1 VGEHLDVTGRR
12 FAVAIH
18 EAGHAV
24 VFAYLGFDVS
34 QVEMGL
40 DPDPSGRAHG
50 REIPWTDRIDYM
62 ATFHAGNIAVEE
74 LCGGYRLP
82 VIASNASDEAQ
93 LARVESAI
101 NASASEKAQAPM
113 RARQI
118 VRACRDEVAAVANG
132 LLASPNG
139 RLQGH
144 GLEDLLAPVWA
155 KPRL

>member
-1 VGEHLDVTGRR
+1 VGDASAMRDRR

-34 QVEMGL
+34 YLEMGL
-40 DPDPSGRAHG
+40 DPDPSGRARG
-50 REIPWTDRIDYM
+50 DEIPWTDRTDYM
-62 ATFHAGNIAVEE
+62 ATLHAGNVAVEE
-74 LCGGYRLP
+74 LCDGYRLP
-82 VIASNASDEAQ
+82 IVASPASDEAQ
-93 LARVESAI
+93 LTRVETELD
-101 NASASEKAQAPM
+101 ASDYEKTQAPV

-118 VRACRDEVAAVANG
+118 VQACRNEVAAIANA

-139 RLQGH
+139 RLEGH
-144 GLEDLLAPVWA
+144 ALEDLLAPVWA